1 MQVTLDLDGNPF
13 RAAADKMGGSQMTAK
28 VLRST
33 NGQYFVRV
41 VASNSA
47 TLAHSETY
55 VAKSDALN
63 CVRII
68 AEGGT
73 VQDLT

>member
-1 MQVTLDLDGNPF
+1 
-13 RAAADKMGGSQMTAK
+13 MTAK

-41 VASNSA
+41 VASNGI

-55 VAKSDALN
+55 VSKSDALN
-63 CVRII
+63 CARII
-68 AEGGT
+68 AGGGSA
-73 VQDLT
+73 QDLT

>member
-1 MQVTLDLDGNPF
+1 
-13 RAAADKMGGSQMTAK
+13 MTAK

-41 VASNSA
+41 VASNGI

-55 VAKSDALN
+55 VAKGDARN
-63 CVRII
+63 CAQII
-68 AEGGT
+68 AGGGNWEDQT
-73 VQDLT
+73 